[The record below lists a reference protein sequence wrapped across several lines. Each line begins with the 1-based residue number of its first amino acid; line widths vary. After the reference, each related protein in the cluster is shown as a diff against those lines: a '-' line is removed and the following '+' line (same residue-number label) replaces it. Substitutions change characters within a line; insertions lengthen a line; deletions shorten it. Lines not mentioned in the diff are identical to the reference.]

1 MGGNMT
7 DAAVIFPHQLFRENP
22 CLKKNRA
29 IYLVE
34 DQWFFRDPANQ
45 LKFHQQKLVLH
56 RATMQAYREFLEG
69 QGFLVHYLEFVQDP
83 HMGYLFDR
91 LRQDGV
97 DEIVICQLVER
108 GLTERLTRLA
118 AKGGVKLHIMA
129 TPGFLC
135 SEAEIEAFFQ
145 GKKAYHQT
153 SFYVYQRRRWD
164 ILLEEGKPTGGRWTY
179 DPLNRRKLPQ
189 GLAIPRLPDANHE
202 PYVSAARDYI
212 SQKFPGHPGE
222 TSKFL
227 YPVTHDA
234 AQSWLKDFLTHRL
247 GHFGDY
253 QDAISAREPYLFHSL
268 LSPLLNIGLLTPQQ
282 VLEAT
287 LAFAQEHP
295 VPLNSL
301 EGFVRQVLGW
311 REYVRAVYLLAGEQ
325 QRAGNF
331 WEQHKD
337 LPGAFY
343 AANTGIPPVD
353 TVIRRLLTTAYAHHI
368 ERLMVLGNFML
379 LAEIDPGAVYRW
391 FMEMFIDAYDW
402 VMVPNVF
409 GMSQFADGGLI
420 MTKPY
425 VSSSHYLL
433 KMSDYPA
440 GPWCDVWDGL
450 FWRFIAK
457 HRGYFQNNP
466 RLKPLV
472 RILNRMPPDR
482 LRELVVSAEEFLI
495 GLK

>member
-7 DAAVIFPHQLFRENP
+7 EAAVIFPHQLFRENP
-22 CLKKNRA
+22 CLKKDQV

-34 DQWFFRDPANQ
+34 DQWFFRDPVNQ
-45 LKFHQQKLVLH
+45 LKFHQQKLILH
-56 RATMQAYREFLEG
+56 RATMQAYRDFLQSRG
-69 QGFLVHYLEFVQDP
+69 YLVRYLEFNRGAGI
-83 HMGYLFDR
+83 GYLFDR
-91 LRQDGV
+91 FKADGV
-97 DEIVICQLVER
+97 SEIETCEPVDQ
-108 GLTERLTRLA
+108 GLRERLRRQAEVFRMKVNFL
-118 AKGGVKLHIMA
+118 A
-129 TPGFLC
+129 TPMFLC
-135 SEAEIEAFFQ
+135 SQGDIENFFQ
-145 GKKAYHQT
+145 GKQKFHQT
-153 SFYVYQRRRWD
+153 SFYIYQRRRWE
-164 ILLEEGKPTGGRWTY
+164 ILLENGKPLGGRWTY
-179 DPLNRRKLPQ
+179 DPLNRRKLPK
-189 GLAIPRLPDANHE
+189 GLPVPPLPDLENE
-202 PYVSAARDYI
+202 PYVAAARDYV
-212 SQKFPGHPGE
+212 SLNFPDHPGE
-222 TSKFL
+222 TSQFF
-227 YPVTHDA
+227 YPVTHEA
-234 AQSWLKDFLTHRL
+234 AQKWLENFLTCRL
-247 GHFGDY
+247 KNFGDY
-253 QDAISAREPYLFHSL
+253 QDAISASKPYIFHSL
-268 LSPLLNIGLLTPQQ
+268 LSPLLNIGLLTPKQ
-282 VLEAT
+282 VLETT

-331 WEQHKD
+331 WEHRKD

-343 AANTGIPPVD
+343 TANTGIPPVD
-353 TVIRRLLTTAYAHHI
+353 TVIRRLLATAYAHHI

-440 GPWCDVWDGL
+440 GPWCEIWDGL
-450 FWRFIAK
+450 FWRFIEK
-457 HRGYFQNNP
+457 HRDYFQKNP
-466 RLKPLV
+466 RLKPLIRV
-472 RILNRMPPDR
+472 MYRMSPDR
-482 LRELVVSAEEFLI
+482 LRELIGTGEEFLD
-495 GLK
+495 KCK

>member
-1 MGGNMT
+1 LPDPKNEPYT
-7 DAAVIFPHQLFRENP
+7 SAARNYVS
-22 CLKKNRA
+22 
-29 IYLVE
+29 
-34 DQWFFRDPANQ
+34 
-45 LKFHQQKLVLH
+45 LKFH
-56 RATMQAYREFLEG
+56 
-69 QGFLVHYLEFVQDP
+69 
-83 HMGYLFDR
+83 
-91 LRQDGV
+91 
-97 DEIVICQLVER
+97 
-108 GLTERLTRLA
+108 
-118 AKGGVKLHIMA
+118 
-129 TPGFLC
+129 
-135 SEAEIEAFFQ
+135 
-145 GKKAYHQT
+145 
-153 SFYVYQRRRWD
+153 
-164 ILLEEGKPTGGRWTY
+164 
-179 DPLNRRKLPQ
+179 
-189 GLAIPRLPDANHE
+189 
-202 PYVSAARDYI
+202 
-212 SQKFPGHPGE
+212 GHPGE
-222 TSKFL
+222 TSRFL

-287 LAFAQEHP
+287 LAFAKEHP

-331 WEQHKD
+331 WKHHRD

-343 AANTGIPPVD
+343 TANISIPPVD
-353 TVIRRLLTTAYAHHI
+353 TIIRRLLATAYAHHI

-402 VMVPNVF
+402 VMVPNIF

-440 GPWCDVWDGL
+440 GPWCDIWDGL
-450 FWRFIAK
+450 FWRFIEK
-457 HRGYFQNNP
+457 HRDYFQKNP

-472 RILNRMPPDR
+472 RILNRMPTDR
-482 LRELVVSAEEFLI
+482 LRELIGSAEEFLAN
-495 GLK
+495 LK